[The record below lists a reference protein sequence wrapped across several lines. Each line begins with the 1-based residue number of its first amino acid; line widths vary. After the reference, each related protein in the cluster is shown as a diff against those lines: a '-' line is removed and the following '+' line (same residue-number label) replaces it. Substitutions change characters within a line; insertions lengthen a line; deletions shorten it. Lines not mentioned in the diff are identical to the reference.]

1 MTVKEVM
8 QKHPEAKIAS
18 EVVLEQKI
26 QKLEDK
32 LEMMMK
38 ILENM
43 ASRLDYLESRQ

>member
-18 EVVLEQKI
+18 DMILEQQIK
-26 QKLEDK
+26 KLEDK

-38 ILENM
+38 VIETL
-43 ASRLDYLESRQ
+43 ASRLDYLEARQ

>member
-1 MTVKEVM
+1 MSVKEVM

-18 EVVLEQKI
+18 QVVLEQQVK
-26 QKLEDK
+26 QLEDK

-38 ILENM
+38 VIENM